1 MRFFV
6 SSIPALCGGILVGGA
21 LAAFLSATP
30 QAVSQAAPIVSV
42 SQTIS
47 APTASTRSARFAAFQ
62 PVALRVAPK
71 RKPRLIRVGLSTN
84 GGHLAL
90 WSRFSMTITDA
101 AQPGRRLCV
110 SPQDNVKFSLGAR
123 TRINANGKT
132 YDGAISIRTK
142 SGNYAAWQTPR
153 VYPAGGETHFA
164 SDGGSAK
171 YRRAYRGT
179 FEIAP
184 QTFSFDPGAH
194 KSPLRAVNIV
204 ELDEYLKGVV
214 PWEMDADA
222 PLEALK
228 AQAIC
233 ARSETLSNIST
244 RRFAPDGYD
253 ICDYDRCQGYP
264 GTENEKPRTSLAVAQ
279 TAGLAL
285 FHRGVIAAAVYGTN
299 DGGITA
305 SSEDIWT
312 GEPEPYLKS
321 VRDLDPKL
329 HAATAKFLNRKM
341 TETDW
346 AEWCSRNW
354 PSFAQPT
361 ESEVRALAA
370 RRRKSS
376 ATAALFQPGDLPNF
390 YRWSRAIDA
399 RVLASA
405 MTPRL
410 TASGQALMQIAT
422 ALRVLSRAPSGH
434 VKQLQIEGKSAGG
447 EIVSVTLSGDSQIR
461 SLLSQRLGST
471 TALPSSTFAIALNGS
486 GGWILKGAGWG
497 HGAGMCQSGARHR
510 ALAGQ
515 NARRIVQFYFRD
527 VEVKRIN

>member
-1 MRFFV
+1 MRFSV
-6 SSIPALCGGILVGGA
+6 SSIPALCGGILAGGA
-21 LAAFLSATP
+21 LAAFLSASPRAATP
-30 QAVSQAAPIVSV
+30 RAVAPTNSTVSQPI
-42 SQTIS
+42 
-47 APTASTRSARFAAFQ
+47 ASTRSAQFAALRT
-62 PVALRVAPK
+62 VALRVAPK
-71 RKPRLIRVGLSTN
+71 QNPRFIRVGLSTT
-84 GGHLAL
+84 GGNLAL
-90 WSRFSMTITDA
+90 WSRFPMTIVDA
-101 AQPGRRLCV
+101 AQPGRKLSV
-110 SPQDNVKFSLGAR
+110 APQDNVTFSMGAS
-123 TRINANGKT
+123 TRIAASGKT
-132 YDGAISIRTK
+132 YQGAISIRTQ
-142 SGNYAAWQTPR
+142 SGVYAAWQMPR
-153 VYPAGGETHFA
+153 IYPAGGETHFA

-171 YRRAYRGT
+171 YRRSYRGT

-184 QTFSFDPGAH
+184 QTFTFDAGAH

-244 RRFAPDGYD
+244 KRFAPDGYD

-279 TAGLAL
+279 TAGMAL
-285 FHRGVIAAAVYGTN
+285 FHKGTIAAAVYGTN

-305 SSEDIWT
+305 SSEDVWK
-312 GEPEPYLKS
+312 GPPEPYLKS
-321 VRDLDPKL
+321 VRDIDPIR
-329 HAATAKFLNRKM
+329 HASTAKFLNRKM
-341 TETDW
+341 SETDW

-354 PSFAQPT
+354 PTFAQPT
-361 ESEVRALAA
+361 PGEISALAA

-376 ATAALFQPGDLPNF
+376 ATAALFQSGDLPNF

-399 RVLASA
+399 RVLSSA

-410 TASGQALMQIAT
+410 TASGQAPMQIAT
-422 ALRVLSRAPSGH
+422 ALRVLARAPSGH
-434 VKQLQIEGKSAGG
+434 IKQLQIEGKSASG
-447 EIVSVTLSGDSQIR
+447 EIVSFTLSGDSQIR
-461 SLLSQRLGST
+461 SMLSQRLGST
-471 TALPSSTFAIALNGS
+471 TALPSSTFAIALNGTN
-486 GGWILKGAGWG
+486 GWILKGAGWG
-497 HGAGMCQSGARHR
+497 HGAGMCQSGARNR